1 VRPEKV
7 VGRIPVLESLR
18 AGRRAPRRLF
28 VLRGAAGLE
37 DIRAAAAIPVEEV
50 TREDL
55 DRLAP
60 GLVHQGVVLEVD
72 PLRVFELR
80 DWLEK
85 KPLAAGDFLIVLDG
99 IEDPHNFGAIIRTA
113 AACGAAGVLFGKDR
127 AAPLSPAV
135 FKAAAGGIEYVDLI
149 QVTNLARSLRQ
160 LKDAGFWVAA
170 LEANAEQILWDA
182 DLRGRMALVIGGE
195 GRGIRRLVRE
205 NCDLEVRIPI
215 SGPITSLNASV
226 SAAIAMAECVRQ
238 RRRGIAS
245 PNA

>member
-1 VRPEKV
+1 MSAKPDRVI
-7 VGRIPVLESLR
+7 GRIPVLESLR
-18 AGRRAPRRLF
+18 AGRRAPRRLI
-28 VLRGAAGLE
+28 VLRGATGLE
-37 DIRAAAAIPVEEV
+37 DIRAAAAIPVEEAA
-50 TREDL
+50 REDL

-60 GLVHQGVVLEVD
+60 GLAHQGVILETD

-80 DWLEK
+80 GWLDK
-85 KPLAAGDFLIVLDG
+85 GPFAPDAFLVVLDG
-99 IEDPHNFGAIIRTA
+99 LEDPHNFGAIIRTA
-113 AACGAAGVLFGKDR
+113 AACGAAGVLFAKDR

-135 FKAAAGGIEYVDLI
+135 FKAAAGGVEYVDLI

-160 LKDAGFWVAA
+160 LKEAGFWAAA
-170 LEANAEQILWDA
+170 LEADAQQILWDA

-195 GRGIRRLVRE
+195 GHGIRRLVRE

-238 RRRGIAS
+238 RR
-245 PNA
+245 